1 MSGEMSLANP
11 CWAPPLFPEAGR
23 LPLTEAQVNA
33 NYKKQV
39 QEEQDYKTRL
49 GEQSGKKVGFVCC
62 RSLHISLF
70 FDGTGNNEHNDTKIA
85 KPSHPTNIAKLFH
98 AAYPLAAE
106 NDGYFSYYIPGVGT
120 PFPKIGEMDYSNDG
134 LAFAAGGEDRINWA
148 LLRLVDAL
156 SYAITKGAK
165 RLDDGIAK
173 GMLPDMRAHAP
184 FSGEVNRRNA
194 INPLL
199 KALEGQ
205 VKQSQQPHLLGVK
218 LFIYG
223 FSRGAAEARTFISWL
238 TQLPAPNKSGEYQ
251 PLTLAG
257 LPVSIEFAGL
267 LDTVASVGAAHILPG
282 AAGHMGWAD
291 NSQPLPDETKFPG
304 LIKCCR
310 HFVAA
315 HEQRLCF
322 PLDSIRRAD
331 DGSYPSYS
339 NEVIYPGMHSDIG
352 GGYPPGDQGKSPNG
366 AGEVLSQIVLHDL
379 YSAAFEAGSPL
390 SVHPS
395 SLTELIKDI
404 SPSRVMSGNSVTEFA
419 IAPVV
424 TKRFNIWRQTLLNTT
439 LQGTEETAESQSG
452 YRAYQLSQTLES
464 AVIDQVGWITAWR
477 IGRYAH
483 GSMLSQDKT
492 FARSFFNQ
500 APQLNTQQLKDEKD
514 KHDAEVK
521 ALSTRRA
528 EAKKK
533 RQPLDE
539 SLQGKPDLDP
549 TNAQYQLREAAREF
563 QHDYKEWVRDIN
575 GQSVWD
581 KPIQIALDVIP
592 KHAVF
597 LINGDDDQA
606 EYQEMKADGDRL
618 YPQLFID
625 SLGTGIRTQPRAEL
639 LAFYDEQ
646 IHDSRA
652 WFMQSA
658 LGGREPRGGY
668 FRYRMIYCGNKAN
681 KKLQLISVEGKV
693 VGAAPTS
700 NKVIYLVEP
709 KTAYAPEVHKVKDLA
724 NGVTQK
730 LTADVQSLPGT
741 EPGLTVAQ
749 NRSATISS
757 NHQAMMSSSLE
768 MLKASGANIV

>member
-1 MSGEMSLANP
+1 MSGEMTLANP
-11 CWAPPLFPEAGR
+11 CWAPPFFPEVGR
-23 LPLTEAQVNA
+23 LPLSEAQVNA
-33 NYKKQV
+33 NYRKQV

-49 GEQSGKKVGFVCC
+49 GKQSGKKVGFVCC

-70 FDGTGNNEHNDTKIA
+70 FDGTGNNEHNDTSSDPA
-85 KPSHPTNIAKLFH
+85 HPTNIAKLYH
-98 AAYPLAAE
+98 ATYQDAERDAY
-106 NDGYFSYYIPGVGT
+106 FRYYIPGVGT

-165 RLDDGIAK
+165 RLDDGVAK

-199 KALEGQ
+199 KALESQ
-205 VKQSQQPHLLGVK
+205 AKQSQQPHLLGVK

-238 TQLPAPNKSGEYQ
+238 TQLPAPSKSGGNQ

-291 NSQPLPDETKFPG
+291 DTQPLPDETKFPG

-339 NEVIYPGMHSDIG
+339 NEVIYPGMHSDVG
-352 GGYPPGDQGKSPNG
+352 GGYPTRDQGKSCTG
-366 AGEVLSQIVLHDL
+366 TGVILSQIVLHDM
-379 YSAAFEAGSPL
+379 YAAAFEAGAPL
-390 SVHPS
+390 SVIPQCV
-395 SLTELIKDI
+395 TEAIKDI
-404 SPSRVMSGNSVTEFA
+404 SPSRAMTPNSVSEFTLDEQL
-419 IAPVV
+419 IN
-424 TKRFNIWRQTLLNTT
+424 RFNLWRQTLLNTT
-439 LQGTEETAESQSG
+439 LQGNDEDADNKGG

-464 AVIDQVGWITAWR
+464 AVIDQAGWITAWR

-483 GSMLSQDKT
+483 GSLTAQYFYKN
-492 FARSFFNQ
+492 AL
-500 APQLNTQQLKDEKD
+500 QLDAEGLQREKDVHDEKVAQLKADREQAKKSRLPIDEK
-514 KHDAEVK
+514 
-521 ALSTRRA
+521 
-528 EAKKK
+528 
-533 RQPLDE
+533 
-539 SLQGKPDLDP
+539 LQGKPDLDP

-563 QHDYKEWVRDIN
+563 QHDYKEWGRDIN
-575 GQSVWD
+575 GDWWAQT
-581 KPIQIALDVIP
+581 KQIALDVIP

-606 EYQEMKADGDRL
+606 EYKEMKADGDRL

-646 IHDSRA
+646 VHDSRA

-658 LGGREPRGGY
+658 LGGREPWGGY

-709 KTAYAPEVHKVKDLA
+709 KTAYAPEVHKVKDLS

-730 LTADVQSLPGT
+730 LTADVQSVPGT
-741 EPGLTVAQ
+741 EPGLTVGQ

-768 MLKASGANIV
+768 MLKASGASIV

>member
-1 MSGEMSLANP
+1 MSGEMNLAFP
-11 CWAPPLFPEAGR
+11 CWAPPLFPEDGR
-23 LPLTEAQVNA
+23 LSLSESQVNA
-33 NYKKQV
+33 NYKKQI
-39 QEEQDYKTRL
+39 QEELDYKIRL
-49 GEQSGKKVGFVCC
+49 GKQSGKKVGFFCC

-70 FDGTGNNEHNDTKIA
+70 FDGTGNNEHNDTSSDPA
-85 KPSHPTNIAKLFH
+85 HPTNISKLYH
-98 AAYPLAAE
+98 ATYQDAE
-106 NDGYFSYYIPGVGT
+106 RDGYFRYYIPGVGT

-156 SYAITKGAK
+156 RYAITKGAK
-165 RLDDGIAK
+165 RLDDDVAK

-205 VKQSQQPHLLGVK
+205 AKESQQPHLLGVK

-223 FSRGAAEARTFISWL
+223 FSRGAAEARTFINWL
-238 TQLPAPNKSGEYQ
+238 TQLPAPNKSGGNQ

-257 LPVSIEFAGL
+257 LPVSIEFVGL

-291 NSQPLPDETKFPG
+291 NTQPLPDGTKFPG

-339 NEVIYPGMHSDIG
+339 NEVIYPGMHSDVG
-352 GGYPPGDQGKSPNG
+352 GGYPPGDQGKSLDNS
-366 AGEVLSQIVLHDL
+366 GELLSQIVLHDI
-379 YSAAFEAGSPL
+379 YATAFEAGAPL
-390 SVHPS
+390 AVLSECA
-395 SLTELIKDI
+395 TEYIKDK
-404 SPSRVMSGNSVTEFA
+404 SPSRVMLENSATEFA
-419 IAPVV
+419 VAPALI
-424 TKRFNIWRQTLLNTT
+424 KRFNLWRQTLLNTT
-439 LQGTEETAESQSG
+439 LQGIEEDADNKGG

-464 AVIDQVGWITAWR
+464 AVIEQIGWITAWR

-483 GSMLSQDKT
+483 GSMLPQGPM
-492 FARSFFNQ
+492 FANSFFNK
-500 APQLNTQQLKDEKD
+500 APQLNPQELIDEKD
-514 KHDAEVK
+514 RHDAEVK
-521 ALSTRRA
+521 ELSKRRA
-528 EAKKK
+528 EAKKA
-533 RQPLDE
+533 RTPLDE

-592 KHAVF
+592 RHAVF

-606 EYQEMKADGDRL
+606 EYKEMKADGDRL

-646 IHDSRA
+646 VHDSRA

-658 LGGREPRGGY
+658 LGGREPWGGY

-709 KTAYAPEVHKVKDLA
+709 KTAYTPEIHKVKDLA

-730 LTADVQSLPGT
+730 ITADVQSLPGT
-741 EPGLTVAQ
+741 EPGLMVAQ

-768 MLKASGANIV
+768 ILKASGASIV

>member
-1 MSGEMSLANP
+1 MSGEMSLAHP

-23 LPLTEAQVNA
+23 LPLSEAQVNA
-33 NYKKQV
+33 NYKKQI
-39 QEEQDYKTRL
+39 QEEQDYKIRL
-49 GEQSGKKVGFVCC
+49 GKQSGKKVGFVCC

-70 FDGTGNNEHNDTKIA
+70 FDGTGNNEHNDTSSDPA
-85 KPSHPTNIAKLFH
+85 HPTNIAKLFH
-98 AAYPLAAE
+98 AGYAKTAE
-106 NDGYFSYYIPGVGT
+106 TDGYFSYYIPGVGT
-120 PFPKIGEMDYSNDG
+120 PFPDIGEVDYSNDG
-134 LAFAAGGEDRINWA
+134 LAFATGGEDRINWA
-148 LLRLVDAL
+148 LLQVVDAL
-156 SYAITKGAK
+156 TFAINKQHIPVSIMKAK
-165 RLDDGIAK
+165 
-173 GMLPDMRAHAP
+173 LPDMRAHAP

-199 KALEGQ
+199 KALESQ

-238 TQLPAPNKSGEYQ
+238 TQLPAPSKSGGYQ

-267 LDTVASVGAAHILPG
+267 LDTVASVGAAHLLPG

-291 NSQPLPDETKFPG
+291 NTQPLPDETKFPG
-304 LIKCCR
+304 LIKSCR
-310 HFVAA
+310 HFISA

-339 NEVIYPGMHSDIG
+339 SEVIYPGMHSDVG
-352 GGYPPGDQGKSPNG
+352 GGYPTRDQGKSCTGTG
-366 AGEVLSQIVLHDL
+366 AILSQIVLHDM
-379 YSAAFEAGSPL
+379 YAVAFEAGAPL
-390 SVHPS
+390 SVIPECV
-395 SLTELIKDI
+395 TQAIKDI
-404 SPSRVMSGNSVTEFA
+404 SPSRAMTPNSVSEFTLDEQL
-419 IAPVV
+419 I
-424 TKRFNIWRQTLLNTT
+424 KRFNLWRQTLLNTT
-439 LQGTEETAESQSG
+439 LQGNDESEENKGG

-464 AVIDQVGWITAWR
+464 AVIEQIGWITAWR

-483 GSMLSQDKT
+483 GSLTAQYFYKN
-492 FARSFFNQ
+492 AL
-500 APQLNTQQLKDEKD
+500 QLDAEGLQREKD
-514 KHDAEVK
+514 AHDAKVK
-521 ALSTRRA
+521 ELAKRRA
-528 EAKKK
+528 EAKKARK
-533 RQPLDE
+533 PLDE

-563 QHDYKEWVRDIN
+563 RHDYKEWVRDIN
-575 GQSVWD
+575 GDIFWD
-581 KPIQIALDVIP
+581 KTIQIVLDIIP
-592 KHAVF
+592 RHAVF

-606 EYQEMKADGDRL
+606 EYKAMKADGDRL

-646 IHDSRA
+646 VHDSRA
-652 WFMQSA
+652 WFMQST
-658 LGGREPRGGY
+658 LGGREPWGGY

-700 NKVIYLVEP
+700 NKVIYLVDP

-730 LTADVQSLPGT
+730 LPPDVQSVPGT

-749 NRSATISS
+749 NRAATISS

-768 MLKASGANIV
+768 MLKASGASIV